1 MSSGKSVVVIGA
13 QWGDEGKGKIVDWLT
28 DRCTAVARFQG
39 GHNAG
44 HTLVIDGEK
53 TVLHL
58 IPSGIL
64 REGVQCLIGNGVV
77 LSAAALSE
85 ELDMLQSR
93 GVPATERL
101 RISPACPLILP
112 SHIALDLAREKARG
126 AAKIGTTGRGIGPAY
141 EDKVARRA
149 VRVDDLFH
157 RERLAAKLGEMLD
170 LHNFVLGKYFNADT
184 IDFQKTLDE
193 CLAHA
198 ELLRPMVTDVTQV
211 LHDIH
216 KGGGNILFEGAQ
228 GSLLDV
234 DHGTYPY
241 VTSSNTTAGGAATGT
256 GIGPR
261 DIGYVLGIVKAYAT
275 RVGSGPFPT
284 ELFDEVGQR
293 IADRGAEF
301 GATTGRARRCGW
313 FDAVALRR
321 AVINNSISGLC
332 VTKLDVLDEM
342 ETIRVC
348 TGYTRDGEKLDRAP
362 VGAEALADCQPIYE
376 DIPGWNSS
384 TVGISEYGQLPA
396 AAKAYLKRVEE
407 LVETPVAMIST
418 GPDRKHTIV
427 LEHPLGG

>member
-1 MSSGKSVVVIGA
+1 MSMGKSVVVIGA

-28 DRCTAVARFQG
+28 DRCAAVARFQG

-64 REGVQCLIGNGVV
+64 RDGVQCLIGNGVV

-112 SHIALDLAREKARG
+112 SHVALDLAREKARG

-170 LHNFVLGKYFNADT
+170 LHNFVLGKYFKAAT
-184 IDFQKTLDE
+184 IDFQKTLDD

-198 ELLRPMVTDVTQV
+198 ELLRPMVADVTQI
-211 LHDIH
+211 LHDVH
-216 KGGGNILFEGAQ
+216 RGGGNILFEGAQ

-321 AVINNSISGLC
+321 AVINNSITGLC

-348 TGYTRDGEKLDRAP
+348 TGYTRDGEPLDRAP

-384 TVGISEYGQLPA
+384 TVGISEYDKLPA
-396 AAKAYLKRVEE
+396 AAKAYLQRVEE
-407 LVETPVAMIST
+407 LVETPIALIST